1 MKLIEP
7 PPKGKTLYIK
17 IKDENPSIKSIK
29 EMRAQVDITQRKKKK
44 KKPPST
50 KNKEKPYANKTHGY
64 EMTINNTNEDQ
75 RRESCHLPQ
84 IGY

>member
-1 MKLIEP
+1 LWEP
-7 PPKGKTLYIK
+7 TKKKKKKKKTK
-17 IKDENPSIKSIK
+17 KNK
-29 EMRAQVDITQRKKKK
+29 TRKKKK
-44 KKPPST
+44 KKKTPST